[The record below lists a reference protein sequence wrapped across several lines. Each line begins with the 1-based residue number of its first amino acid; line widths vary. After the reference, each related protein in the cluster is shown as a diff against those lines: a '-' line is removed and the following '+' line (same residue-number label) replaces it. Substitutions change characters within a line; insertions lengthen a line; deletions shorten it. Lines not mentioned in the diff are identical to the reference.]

1 MSVMS
6 AQAAQAAT
14 QVVKQVLPKIT
25 PQVEQSVKYLKD
37 ILQSSKFG
45 KIFDPT
51 TLVGEAVSGSTTLP
65 NNNDGGE
72 SAVLHLARQGMGPHI
87 EILIKQA
94 LRGSAFKE
102 HRKALSEIAE
112 IISDPSKKISPEDKT
127 TLMQLLTEITAGE
140 KITEEAAKLQNSA
153 DTLMDGALDK
163 VVDIIRRE
171 LNNSGSIPGMLTRI
185 PGILPKEIT
194 DQNEM
199 KQYIEKKLLNDDFRT
214 CVQGYLK
221 GETVNTSIL
230 ESPQKMTLKGFKG
243 AMWVLQHTPKIAL
256 EYLPAIGTVAGF
268 FAKHIPFYGVVNM
281 MLMFLGTYQNE
292 LQEMKDLM
300 EQFHKGKDI
309 ISKSLDPITQLAANT
324 VRDAAMEA
332 AEKAGVLPPQTNK
345 KAA

>member
-1 MSVMS
+1 MSGP
-6 AQAAQAAT
+6 AAAAT

-25 PQVEQSVKYLKD
+25 PGVLKSIDYLKN
-37 ILQSSKFG
+37 ILGTSKFA

-51 TLVGEAVSGSTTLP
+51 VLVGEAASGSMTLP
-65 NNNDGGE
+65 SNHDGDE
-72 SAVLHLARQGMGPHI
+72 SAILHLARQGMGPHI
-87 EILIKQA
+87 ETLMKVA
-94 LRGSAFKE
+94 LRGTAFKE
-102 HRKALSEIAE
+102 HRKLLSEIAA
-112 IISDPSKKISPEDKT
+112 IVSDPSKEISSEHRHSLT
-127 TLMQLLTEITAGE
+127 QLLTEIAAGE
-140 KITEEAAKLQNSA
+140 KVSEGDAKLQNSA
-153 DTLMDGALDK
+153 DTLMDGALDR

-194 DQNEM
+194 DQAEM
-199 KQYIEKKLLNDDFRT
+199 KLYIENKLLNDDFKT

-221 GETVNTSIL
+221 GETVNTDTLDNS
-230 ESPQKMTLKGFKG
+230 QKITLKGFKG

-300 EQFHKGKDI
+300 GQFHKGKDI
-309 ISKSLDPITQLAANT
+309 ISKSLDPLTQLAAQG
-324 VRDAAMEA
+324 VKDAATNA
-332 AEKAGVLPPQTNK
+332 AEKAGALPPQTGK
-345 KAA
+345 RAA